1 MNIYKKEYQVLSSD
15 VDPALN
21 LKISTLFTWM
31 QEAAIAHTIELGV
44 TRQRSFDI
52 GLLWVV
58 IQYRIRFYSL
68 PVYDDIVTLS
78 SWPGKDMHLF
88 FPRYFRLAGRDGR
101 PLADASSVWGLMSEE
116 SRQIVFPEEHGIH
129 IPQTVTG
136 DEIPLP
142 SRIRSHT
149 PERTVSFTV
158 PYSYLDLNGH
168 MNNARYF
175 DLASDHMSEDL
186 RSRPVKEL
194 SADFVGEAR
203 YGDEITLG
211 LSTEKDGFVI
221 SGEREKNIFRLSYLF

>member
-88 FPRYFRLAGRDGR
+88 FPRYFRLAGRDG
-101 PLADASSVWGLMSEE
+101 
-116 SRQIVFPEEHGIH
+116 
-129 IPQTVTG
+129 T
-136 DEIPLP
+136 
-142 SRIRSHT
+142 
-149 PERTVSFTV
+149 
-158 PYSYLDLNGH
+158 NG
-168 MNNARYF
+168 
-175 DLASDHMSEDL
+175 
-186 RSRPVKEL
+186 
-194 SADFVGEAR
+194 
-203 YGDEITLG
+203 
-211 LSTEKDGFVI
+211 KDGTSLVDI
-221 SGEREKNIFRLSYLF
+221 QVGPGTPGLDGKDGTTRIFGLGTDVRRKPADRVPGRTRHSHPADGDGR

>member
-1 MNIYKKEYQVLSSD
+1 MNIYRIKRQVLSSD

-31 QEAAIAHTIELGV
+31 QEAAIAHTIEMGV
-44 TRQRSFDI
+44 TRQKSFDL

-58 IQYRIRFYSL
+58 IQYRIRFEKL
-68 PVYDDIVTLS
+68 PAYDDIVTLT

-88 FPRYFRLAGRDGR
+88 FPRYFKLEAQSGETI
-101 PLADASSVWGLMSEE
+101 AAASSIWGLMSREE
-116 SRQIVFPEEHGIH
+116 RRIVFPEEHGIH

-136 DEIPLP
+136 DEIELP
-142 SRIRSHT
+142 ARIRSSK
-149 PERTVSFTV
+149 PEKTLAFTV

-175 DLASDHMSEDL
+175 DLASDHMSEEL
-186 RSRPVKEL
+186 RHRPVKEL
-194 SADFVGEAR
+194 QADFVGEAR
-203 YGDEITLG
+203 FGDEITLG
-211 LSTEKDGFVI
+211 LNCGADSFVL